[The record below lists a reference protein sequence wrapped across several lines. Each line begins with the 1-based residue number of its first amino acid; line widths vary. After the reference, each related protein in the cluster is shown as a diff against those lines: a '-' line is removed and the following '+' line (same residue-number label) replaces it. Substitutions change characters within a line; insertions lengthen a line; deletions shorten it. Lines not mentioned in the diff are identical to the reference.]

1 MKITVTEEAK
11 NDNDFKFLEMRMTM
25 IILLYL
31 AKEGKGPFCSEVSF
45 PVGSPPMSD
54 CKCWGQLDQ
63 DFNENHDN
71 GGKHIDNDGKHNDHD
86 DHDI

>member
-11 NDNDFKFLEMRMTM
+11 NGNDFKFLEMRMTM

-54 CKCWGQLDQ
+54 CKCWTMIIMKTMIMEV
-63 DFNENHDN
+63 NTMIMMIMTNRYE
-71 GGKHIDNDGKHNDHD
+71 K
-86 DHDI
+86 

>member
-1 MKITVTEEAK
+1 MKITVMEEAK

-63 DFNENHDN
+63 DYHENHDD
-71 GGKHIDNDGKHNDHD
+71 GGKHNYHD
-86 DHDI
+86 DHDKQI